1 MGHGCKQVSADPLT
15 DFAGGRSKARDVT
28 PATVDGRPPGKEYD
42 VQVRRLGRTGL
53 KVSELCLGTMTFG
66 NQADEQTS
74 FAIMDRAFAAGI
86 FFFDTADVY
95 PVIPT
100 AETVG
105 RSEEIVG
112 RWLRGRRE
120 KIVLATKLRGTMGP
134 GANDAGLSRAHTLRA
149 VEDSLRRLG
158 TDYIDLYQVHSFDP
172 ETPLEETLRALD
184 DLVRAGKVR
193 YIGCSN
199 FAAWQLMKALG
210 ISERL
215 NLSRFDSVQPRYNL
229 FDRQIERELAPLCAE
244 EGVGVIPYSPLGGGL
259 LTGKYRRGNRPPAES
274 RYILFGRESQITDSV
289 LDGLDALAGLA
300 QEKGVTMAQLA
311 LAWVLANPTITA
323 PIVGSTR
330 PEQLDDC
337 LPAVDLRLN
346 EDDLA
351 RCKEISRIAEGRRE
365 PVGALR

>member
-1 MGHGCKQVSADPLT
+1 M
-15 DFAGGRSKARDVT
+15 
-28 PATVDGRPPGKEYD
+28 
-42 VQVRRLGRTGL
+42 QVRRLGRTGL

-74 FAIMDRAFAAGI
+74 FAIMDRAYEAGV

-95 PVIPT
+95 PVVPRP
-100 AETVG
+100 ETVG

-112 RWLRGRRE
+112 RWLRGKRE
-120 KIVLATKLRGTMGP
+120 KIVLATKLRGKMGP
-134 GANDAGLSRAHTLRA
+134 GPNDAGLSRAHTIRA

-158 TDYIDLYQVHSFDP
+158 TDSIDLYQVHSFDP

-184 DLVRAGKVR
+184 ALVHSGKVR

-215 NLSRFDSVQPRYNL
+215 NLARFDSVQPRYNL
-229 FDRQIERELAPLCAE
+229 FDRQIERELLPLCEE

-259 LTGKYRRGNRPPAES
+259 LTGKYRRGNTPPPES
-274 RYILFGRESQITDSV
+274 RYILFGRESQITESV

-300 QEKGVTMAQLA
+300 QEKGVSMAQLA
-311 LAWVLANPTITA
+311 LAWVLANPTITS
-323 PIVGSTR
+323 PIVGATR
-330 PEQLDDC
+330 PEQLDDS
-337 LPAVDLRLN
+337 LPAVDVKLS
-346 EDDLA
+346 EEELA
-351 RCKEISRIAEGRRE
+351 RCREISRIAEGRRE
-365 PVGALR
+365 PAGSRR

>member
-1 MGHGCKQVSADPLT
+1 MN
-15 DFAGGRSKARDVT
+15 
-28 PATVDGRPPGKEYD
+28 
-42 VQVRRLGRTGL
+42 VRRLGRTGL

-66 NQADEQTS
+66 NQADEQAA
-74 FAIMDRAFAAGI
+74 FAIMDRAFEAGV

-95 PVIPT
+95 PVVPRP
-100 AETVG
+100 ETVG

-120 KIVLATKLRGTMGP
+120 TIVLATKLRGKMGP
-134 GANDAGLSRAHTLRA
+134 GANDGGLSRGHTLRA
-149 VEDSLRRLG
+149 IEDSLRRLG

-184 DLVRAGKVR
+184 AVVQSGKVR

-229 FDRQIERELAPLCAE
+229 FDRQIERELLPLCE
-244 EGVGVIPYSPLGGGL
+244 DEGIGVIPYSPLGGGL
-259 LTGKYRRGNRPPAES
+259 LTGKYQRGNTPAAAS
-274 RYILFGRESQITDSV
+274 RYILFGRESQITEPV

-300 QEKGVTMAQLA
+300 REKGVTMAQLA
-311 LAWVLANPTITA
+311 LAWVLANPIVTA
-323 PIVGSTR
+323 PIVGATR
-330 PEQLDDC
+330 AEQLDDS
-337 LPAVDLRLN
+337 LGAVELTLSEEDLS
-346 EDDLA
+346 
-351 RCKEISRIAEGRRE
+351 RCREIARIAEGRRE
-365 PVGALR
+365 AVASR